1 MKILWVKAGGLV
13 PPDTGGKIRSYNIL
27 LQLAKH
33 HAVTFFSFY
42 AAHENDVHAELS
54 QIFQRVILIPLD
66 LPPAKSA
73 GELLDYAVH
82 LFSRE
87 PYNLTKYCRPVVRKK
102 LRTLLQE
109 ETYDV
114 ILCDFLVAAGV
125 IPWDWPCP
133 KVLFTHNVE
142 AVIWQRHYEV
152 ARNPLWKALS
162 WREWKRMEAAE
173 RRYLQKA
180 DHVLAVSEN
189 DRAAFARFVDPQKI
203 TVMPTGA
210 DTEFFQPSGE
220 KEIPN
225 SLVFTGS
232 MDWLP
237 NEDGIFYF
245 ANEIFP
251 LIRRQAPDATLCIVG
266 RKPSRRLQDLASRV
280 PNIQLTG
287 WVEDVR
293 PYLARRAVCI
303 VPLRVGGGTRLKIF
317 EAMSMA
323 KAVVSTSIGAEGLPV
338 KNGEH
343 LLIADDPASFAEN
356 TLQLL
361 GNSSQRAQ
369 IGHAA
374 RRLVEENYSWAMVS
388 KGFAQVLENAV
399 KRNAKARAGGTVD
412 Q

>member
-27 LQLAKH
+27 RQLAKH

-42 AAHENDVHAELS
+42 AAHENDVHAELC
-54 QIFQRVILIPLD
+54 QFFHRVIQVPLD

-73 GELLDYAVH
+73 REFLDYAAN

-87 PYNLTKYCRPVVRKK
+87 PYNLTKYCPPVIGKK
-102 LRTLLQE
+102 LRALLQA

-114 ILCDFLVAAGV
+114 ILCDFLATARA

-142 AVIWQRHYEV
+142 AVIWQRHYEF

-162 WREWKRMEAAE
+162 FREWKTMEAAE

-180 DHVLAVSEN
+180 DHVIAVSEN
-189 DRAAFARFVDPQKI
+189 DRAAFASFLDPDKL
-203 TVMPTGA
+203 TVTPTGA

-220 KEIPN
+220 KETPN

-237 NEDGIFYF
+237 NEDGILYF

-251 LIRRQAPDATLCIVG
+251 LILRQVPDVTLRIVG
-266 RKPSRRLQDLASRV
+266 RKPSRRLQDLASRA
-280 PNIQLTG
+280 PNIHLTG

-293 PYLARRAVCI
+293 PYLAQGAVFI
-303 VPLRVGGGTRLKIF
+303 VPLRIGGGTRLKIF

-338 KNGEH
+338 RNGEH
-343 LLIADDPASFAEN
+343 LLLADDPASFADS
-356 TLQLL
+356 TLRLL
-361 GNSSQRAQ
+361 GNAAQRAQ
-369 IGHAA
+369 IGQTA
-374 RRLVEENYSWAMVS
+374 RLLVQENYSWATVS
-388 KGFAQVLENAV
+388 KGFAQALENVV
-399 KRNAKARAGGTVD
+399 KRAR
-412 Q
+412 QR

>member
-13 PPDTGGKIRSYNIL
+13 PPDTGGKIRSYNTL

-33 HAVTFFSFY
+33 HAITFFSFY

-73 GELLDYAVH
+73 GELLDYAAH

-102 LRTLLQE
+102 LRALLE
-109 ETYDV
+109 KETYDV
-114 ILCDFLVAAGV
+114 ILCDFLAAAGV

-189 DRAAFARFVDPQKI
+189 DCATFARFLDPQKL
-203 TVMPTGA
+203 TVTPTGA
-210 DTEFFQPSGE
+210 DTEFFQPSRE
-220 KEIPN
+220 KETPN

-245 ANEIFP
+245 VNEIFP

-293 PYLARRAVCI
+293 PYLARSAVCI
-303 VPLRVGGGTRLKIF
+303 VPLRIGGGTRLKIF

-323 KAVVSTSIGAEGLPV
+323 KAVVSTSIGAEGLPI

-343 LLIADDPASFAEN
+343 LLLADDPTSFAES
-356 TLQLL
+356 TIWLL
-361 GNSSQRAQ
+361 GNASQRAQ
-369 IGHAA
+369 IGQAA
-374 RRLVEENYSWAMVS
+374 RHLVEENYSWVTVS
-388 KGFAQVLENAV
+388 KSFAQVLEHVV
-399 KRNAKARAGGTVD
+399 KRAG
-412 Q
+412 QS